1 MRTTAAAAAAV
12 VGLALAT
19 TEADVTAR
27 EVVDA
32 ARGAGPVA
40 GLDVVAAA
48 AAGHLDLEAVALEVR
63 AVHGLDGVFSV
74 PLILKLHKCKPSRL
88 ARDPGLSDGAELLEG
103 LLDVLVVDAAFL
115 ADLGASL
122 RTRTVSRLH
131 QRGAEA
137 GLAGSCRRTT

>member
-1 MRTTAAAAAAV
+1 MRTAAAAAAAAAV

-63 AVHGLDGVFSV
+63 VVHGLDGVFGV
-74 PLILKLHKCKPSRL
+74 PLILELYKSKPGRL
-88 ARDPGLSDGAELLEG
+88 ARDPGLGDGAELLEG
-103 LLDVLVVDAAFL
+103 LLDVLLVDAAFL

-122 RTRTVSRLH
+122 RTRTVS
-131 QRGAEA
+131 
-137 GLAGSCRRTT
+137 SCCSEQKAVRREVCRTT

>member
-1 MRTTAAAAAAV
+1 MRTAAAAAAPAV

-63 AVHGLDGVFSV
+63 VVHGLDGVFSV
-74 PLILKLHKCKPSRL
+74 TLVLELDESEPGRL
-88 ARDPGLSDGAELLEG
+88 ARDPGLGDGAELLEG
-103 LLDVLVVDAAFL
+103 LLDVLLVDAAFL

-122 RTRTVSRLH
+122 RTRTVS
-131 QRGAEA
+131 
-137 GLAGSCRRTT
+137 SCSSEQKAVRREVCRTT